1 MCSHR
6 LAAVSTISTAP
17 SVLALV
23 NSSRAWSSSGGVVVI
38 EHQVEVLRTVA
49 GGQIAV
55 LLPEELPQLSPPAA
69 RALLRLLH
77 NVAESDGRGA
87 RGSTRAA

>member
-1 MCSHR
+1 M
-6 LAAVSTISTAP
+6 LAE
-17 SVLALV
+17 
-23 NSSRAWSSSGGVVVI
+23 R
-38 EHQVEVLRTVA
+38 R
-49 GGQIAV
+49 GQIAV

-69 RALLRLLH
+69 RVLLRLLH

>member
-1 MCSHR
+1 MTRPDINARPASEMEEQLLR
-6 LAAVSTISTAP
+6 GG
-17 SVLALV
+17 
-23 NSSRAWSSSGGVVVI
+23 WSSAI
-38 EHQVEVLRTVA
+38 ARQVTEGHSQCSPNA

-55 LLPEELPQLSPPAA
+55 LLPEELPQLSPQAA
-69 RALLRLLH
+69 RALLTLLH

>member
-1 MCSHR
+1 M
-6 LAAVSTISTAP
+6 LAERRRP
-17 SVLALV
+17 D
-23 NSSRAWSSSGGVVVI
+23 R
-38 EHQVEVLRTVA
+38 R
-49 GGQIAV
+49 